1 VVGFVSLWTLDTYK
15 PVHCLILLTS
25 ANYPSRGGDIKVSN
39 GYKGV
44 RRNEE
49 INIMSISTAA
59 GSLATTVRRRSAL
72 GGFIGGAMTRNALT
86 PRGLTY
92 VFVRRLISG
101 RALNLA
107 TAHVNAETEGQLATV
122 NRSADSYA
130 TGDNSA
136 PLSTGALLRPRFKPN
151 QFAFHRLV

>member
-1 VVGFVSLWTLDTYK
+1 
-15 PVHCLILLTS
+15 
-25 ANYPSRGGDIKVSN
+25 
-39 GYKGV
+39 
-44 RRNEE
+44 
-49 INIMSISTAA
+49 MSISTAA
-59 GSLATTVRRRSAL
+59 GSPATSVRRRSAL

-86 PRGLTY
+86 HRGLTY

-136 PLSTGALLRPRFKPN
+136 PCRLARYYARALNRTNLHFIDWSSRTNLYRGGPRDNFWGVAN
-151 QFAFHRLV
+151 TVGILVLLFSRTL